1 MDKIFNFT
9 SIIAGAVGGFIAS
22 LFGAWDTILW
32 ALVVVMALDYITGI
46 IKAFITKKVSSRTGF
61 SGLLKKV
68 VILVIVALSNVI
80 QVVTGGNVPLR
91 EIVIMFYIANEG
103 ISILENVAEVSPNMP
118 KALKDVLTQLRG
130 EDK

>member
-32 ALVVVMALDYITGI
+32 ALVVVMVFDYVTGI
-46 IKAFITKKVSSRTGF
+46 IKAVYTKTMSSKAGF
-61 SGLLKKV
+61 KGLLKKV
-68 VILVIVALSNVI
+68 STLIIVGLANVI

-91 EIVIMFYIANEG
+91 EVVIVFYIANEG
-103 ISILENVAEVSPNMP
+103 ISILENLSEILPNMP
-118 KALKDVLTQLRG
+118 KALKDMLSQLRG
-130 EDK
+130 DK